1 MRLSQ
6 SLLPTLS
13 ILILSL
19 ASADAQQMP
28 YDAIDRHALAAPK
41 DVEQSVDVLGAY
53 LAQNSFLTI
62 RKKVN
67 YEEYGGMPLLG
78 VNGICIIAHG
88 ASTPKAI
95 KNALRVAAES
105 IEHHVNPH
113 IVEEVRRHHEKAT
126 TLEPA
131 LR

>member
-1 MRLSQ
+1 
-6 SLLPTLS
+6 
-13 ILILSL
+13 
-19 ASADAQQMP
+19 
-28 YDAIDRHALAAPK
+28 
-41 DVEQSVDVLGAY
+41 
-53 LAQNSFLTI
+53 
-62 RKKVN
+62 
-67 YEEYGGMPLLG
+67 

-105 IEHHVNPH
+105 IEHQVNPH